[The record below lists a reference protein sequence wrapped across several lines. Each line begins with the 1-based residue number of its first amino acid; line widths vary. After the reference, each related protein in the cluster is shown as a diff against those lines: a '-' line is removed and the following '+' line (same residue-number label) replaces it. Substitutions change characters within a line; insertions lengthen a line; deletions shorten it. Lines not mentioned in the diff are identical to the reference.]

1 MFKLVNLSV
10 KILLIK
16 NSVTVV
22 CSGILYKFKLCIV
35 LKNREGIKIIFLIF
49 NLFSWCH
56 HSTSILKLTNLK

>member
-35 LKNREGIKIIFLIF
+35 LKNREGIKINIFDF
-49 NLFSWCH
+49 
-56 HSTSILKLTNLK
+56 